1 MVGQECPPYF
11 LCSLIMMHIMVII
24 TKKINRYFPFD
35 RQKHIVSLH
44 TKYVVCSVLCVF
56 MLLFLYG
63 CGQESI
69 YGGTVKHSAKSVQR
83 TSSVKPKPTTHPTSP
98 SPTVAPID
106 QPARLIIPAIHLD
119 AAVETVG
126 LQPTGDLDTPQEHP
140 LDDVGWYS
148 MGPLPGAV
156 GSAVIDGHLDRP
168 GGAPAVFWYL
178 NDLHV
183 GDDVMVLSSQGKT
196 LHFSVTRV
204 QAYAPQD
211 APLQA
216 IFGDMSGNYLNL
228 ITCAGYWIPSEHQT
242 TQRLVVYTSLVQ

>member
-1 MVGQECPPYF
+1 
-11 LCSLIMMHIMVII
+11 MMHVMGII
-24 TKKINRYFPFD
+24 TKKVNKYCPSG
-35 RQKHIVSLH
+35 RQKHMASLRRQ
-44 TKYVVCSVLCVF
+44 YVVRSLFCMF

-63 CGQESI
+63 CAQGSVFGEM
-69 YGGTVKHSAKSVQR
+69 VKHVAKSVR
-83 TSSVKPKPTTHPTSP
+83 HTDSVKPTPTTHPVIA
-98 SPTVAPID
+98 SPTATPVD
-106 QPARLIIPAIHLD
+106 QPARLVIPAIHLD

-126 LQPTGDLDTPQEHP
+126 LQASGDLDTPQEHP

-148 MGPLPGAV
+148 MGPQPGAV

-178 NDLHV
+178 NDLQI
-183 GDDVMVLSSQGKT
+183 GDDVMVLSSDGKT
-196 LHFSVTRV
+196 LHFRVTRV
-204 QAYAPQD
+204 QAYPPNA